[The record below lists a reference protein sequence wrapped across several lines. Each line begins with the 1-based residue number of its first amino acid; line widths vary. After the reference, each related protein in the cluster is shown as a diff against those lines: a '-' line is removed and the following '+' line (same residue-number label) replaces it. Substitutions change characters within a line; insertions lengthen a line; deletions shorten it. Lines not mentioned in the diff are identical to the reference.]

1 MRWEKGRIKPKEW
14 EMKGDGGGAQEAEAA
29 GTDRKQETE
38 SNFPR

>member
-1 MRWEKGRIKPKEW
+1 MGNEGRW
-14 EMKGDGGGAQEAEAA
+14 GGAQEAEAA